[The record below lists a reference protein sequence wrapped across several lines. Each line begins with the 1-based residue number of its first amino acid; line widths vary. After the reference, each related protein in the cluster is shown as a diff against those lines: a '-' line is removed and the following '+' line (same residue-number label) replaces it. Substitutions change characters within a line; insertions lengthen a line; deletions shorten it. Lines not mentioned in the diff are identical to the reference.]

1 MSGTQ
6 PVFPVGSVGYN
17 LMLLRGTWHD
27 HIELYNLDGTPLDD
41 DSTAG
46 SGSPGPG
53 PFDNLVYIDFDG
65 EKLSLTNV
73 HIRGRPLAA
82 KTFTG
87 RLRGDLLIFDPL
99 GPGAYENV
107 GMSGGPGI
115 LTFNA
120 RQLGAAT
127 DIYMEPD
134 FIMLTAPGERVRFH
148 VSTTAPHFALE
159 VQRDGAEPTI
169 GTECFDDPPDP
180 LVHAVDHRGVDFHIA
195 GRRGSF
201 FYWHFSPG
209 FYRCHA
215 WKRFRILLD
224 YSEFLQAFQSLVT
237 QYVPAFIVLALIFID
252 VRFWGM
258 QGVVWCC
265 V

>member
-1 MSGTQ
+1 MSKKY

-65 EKLSLTNV
+65 EQLSLTNV
-73 HIRGRPLAA
+73 HIRGREAAA

-87 RLRGDLLIFDPL
+87 KMRDELLVFDPL
-99 GPGAYENV
+99 GPGAYENI

-120 RQLGAAT
+120 RQLDPST
-127 DIYMEPD
+127 DVYMEPD
-134 FIMLTAPGERVRFH
+134 FIMLTAPGERVRH
-148 VSTTAPHFALE
+148 TVLYRNGEAVRTLTAKGTRLWPSCDRRHPLDPRGE
-159 VQRDGAEPTI
+159 DGPVHEQPFSSSI
-169 GTECFDDPPDP
+169 WSHLVEDD
-180 LVHAVDHRGVDFHIA
+180 
-195 GRRGSF
+195 
-201 FYWHFSPG
+201 
-209 FYRCHA
+209 
-215 WKRFRILLD
+215 
-224 YSEFLQAFQSLVT
+224 Q
-237 QYVPAFIVLALIFID
+237 
-252 VRFWGM
+252 
-258 QGVVWCC
+258 
-265 V
+265 

>member
-1 MSGTQ
+1 LSSAIDISLALNKSTPLVNCGKIMSKQ
-6 PVFPVGSVGYN
+6 YPVFSIGSVGYN

-73 HIRGRPLAA
+73 HIRGRETAA

-87 RLRGDLLIFDPL
+87 YMREDLLVFDPL
-99 GPGAYENV
+99 GPGAYENI

-120 RQLGAAT
+120 RQLDKST
-127 DIYMEPD
+127 DVYMEPD
-134 FIMLTAPGERVRFH
+134 FIMLTAPGERVRH
-148 VSTTAPHFALE
+148 TVLYRNGEAVRTLTAKGTRLWPSCERRHTLDPRGE
-159 VQRDGAEPTI
+159 DGPVHEEPFSSSI
-169 GTECFDDPPDP
+169 WSH
-180 LVHAVDHRGVDFHIA
+180 LVEDGD
-195 GRRGSF
+195 
-201 FYWHFSPG
+201 
-209 FYRCHA
+209 
-215 WKRFRILLD
+215 
-224 YSEFLQAFQSLVT
+224 
-237 QYVPAFIVLALIFID
+237 
-252 VRFWGM
+252 
-258 QGVVWCC
+258 
-265 V
+265 

>member
-1 MSGTQ
+1 MSKKY

-65 EKLSLTNV
+65 EQLSLTNV
-73 HIRGRPLAA
+73 HIRGREAAA

-87 RLRGDLLIFDPL
+87 RMRDELLVFDPL
-99 GPGAYENV
+99 GPGAYENI

-120 RQLGAAT
+120 RQLDPST

-134 FIMLTAPGERVRFH
+134 FIMLTAPGERVRH
-148 VSTTAPHFALE
+148 TVLYRNGEAVRTLTAKGTRLWPSCDRRHPLDPRGE
-159 VQRDGAEPTI
+159 DGPVHEQPFSSSI
-169 GTECFDDPPDP
+169 WSH
-180 LVHAVDHRGVDFHIA
+180 LVEDG
-195 GRRGSF
+195 
-201 FYWHFSPG
+201 
-209 FYRCHA
+209 
-215 WKRFRILLD
+215 
-224 YSEFLQAFQSLVT
+224 Q
-237 QYVPAFIVLALIFID
+237 
-252 VRFWGM
+252 
-258 QGVVWCC
+258 
-265 V
+265 

>member
-1 MSGTQ
+1 MTKKH
-6 PVFPVGSVGYN
+6 PLFPIGSVGYN

-65 EKLSLTNV
+65 EQLSLTNV
-73 HIRGRPLAA
+73 HIRGREAAA

-87 RLRGDLLIFDPL
+87 RMRDELLVFDPL
-99 GPGAYENV
+99 GPGAYENI

-120 RQLGAAT
+120 RQLDPST

-134 FIMLTAPGERVRFH
+134 FIMLTAPGERVRH
-148 VSTTAPHFALE
+148 TVLYRNGEAVRTLTAKGTRLWPSCDRRHPLDPRGE
-159 VQRDGAEPTI
+159 DGPVHEQPFSSSI
-169 GTECFDDPPDP
+169 WSH
-180 LVHAVDHRGVDFHIA
+180 LVEDG
-195 GRRGSF
+195 
-201 FYWHFSPG
+201 
-209 FYRCHA
+209 
-215 WKRFRILLD
+215 
-224 YSEFLQAFQSLVT
+224 Q
-237 QYVPAFIVLALIFID
+237 
-252 VRFWGM
+252 
-258 QGVVWCC
+258 
-265 V
+265 